1 MLNITHTL
9 KRFLFTVSF
18 VVLFSIS
25 CFSAPVVSKPRVFK
39 VKAVYEK
46 KVLIKWKKVA
56 DADGYIISC
65 KNKTTQIIR
74 EKKLKGNP
82 KSEYISYTLKG
93 LDYCTKY
100 EICIAAYK
108 GKERS
113 AFTQPVPFRTVLTK
127 PETPNLRISSRD
139 AAKTVIEW
147 DAVKKADYYEIYQK
161 KNGKKTF
168 LKKTKKTSFSIKNL
182 KPLKTYTFVVKAV
195 RYEKGYDPRKSVNGG
210 IKVIP
215 ENLSYYRSL
224 VNQIDD
230 GNVYEGGGNPYR
242 TYSRECLE
250 AYANYG
256 NEDYAFDSNTR
267 YLLWCNRRS
276 YHLFVFERGGNGKW
290 SLLHSWPCI
299 IGRGSNPTIR
309 GFYTLSQV
317 STYHDYGGNHAEY
330 LTSYSGDNMIHSLL
344 FPTQSNY
351 LSSGYMSSLGCIRI
365 TRENAAFVYYNCPG
379 STFIIR

>member
-1 MLNITHTL
+1 MQKEDGTPILNAQGLPL
-9 KRFLFTVSF
+9 KTVYQHPTES
-18 VVLFSIS
+18 
-25 CFSAPVVSKPRVFK
+25 
-39 VKAVYEK
+39 
-46 KVLIKWKKVA
+46 

-276 YHLFVFERGGNGKW
+276 YHLFVFERGGNGNG
-290 SLLHSWPCI
+290 SRVQ
-299 IGRGSNPTIR
+299 GRTCR
-309 GFYTLSQV
+309 MV
-317 STYHDYGGNHAEY
+317 
-330 LTSYSGDNMIHSLL
+330 
-344 FPTQSNY
+344 
-351 LSSGYMSSLGCIRI
+351 
-365 TRENAAFVYYNCPG
+365 
-379 STFIIR
+379 